1 MLTDLTNTELKAIEG
16 GNWLN
21 DLARAADTVLDVC
34 DDFQNNGS
42 NRPFQKYE

>member
-1 MLTDLTNTELKAIEG
+1 MLTDLTKTELKAIEG

-21 DLARAADTVLDVC
+21 ALARAVDTILDIR
-34 DDFQNNGS
+34 DDFENNGS